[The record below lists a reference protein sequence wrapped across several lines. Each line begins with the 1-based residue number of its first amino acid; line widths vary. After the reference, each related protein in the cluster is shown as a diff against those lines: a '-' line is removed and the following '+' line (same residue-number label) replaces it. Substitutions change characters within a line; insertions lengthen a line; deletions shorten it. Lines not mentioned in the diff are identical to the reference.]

1 MSSTTSPIS
10 TTEAQAWLNRAI
22 ELLWLLT
29 VFLVP
34 LAFLD
39 RDFAKSETIIA
50 YVEVPK
56 VALLRTLVGLMAVLW
71 LIDWGLH
78 GTLSVGSSFRH
89 KTLQFLPAKWL
100 TSLRNAMLGH
110 PHRWLFLAV
119 GFYLGT
125 TTLSTVLSGSLQTSL
140 WGEVPGQDGY
150 PAYTVAAY
158 VLLFTV
164 IATHLKTRPQLWRLL
179 GAIVLM
185 GVLISGYAVLQ
196 HNSHDFFNLGE
207 QTGGRVTA
215 FMGNRIFAAAVM
227 LMTIPITAAAVV
239 IALFNLPEKTR
250 PTPNYLFPRLP
261 TLAVLAAGAL
271 ALAVQFLGLIF
282 TQSRGPWIGTLFA
295 LVLTIVLVWVFV
307 GRGGMARLSL
317 VLGLAGVIAFAVL
330 LNPSFKSELDSGT
343 EEAPG
348 SISASLNPAISSVT
362 VSDQTLP
369 ASSID
374 GSASQPEVDTEPPE
388 TSRSISVAVD
398 PTASAALRRLN
409 SLKEVVT
416 GGLTGGRQTHWK
428 VSWILIRDRPWFEF
442 DSLSLRWLRPVVGY
456 GPDLFRYTYLLE
468 SPPEGAGFFPLE
480 PDHAHNYFIH
490 QTVGQGFLGTLS
502 SLGIFAAIFLAAAY
516 QLIRSKNEM
525 SPLDMLVLI
534 TLLSVLA
541 GRGLEMMVGI
551 ARVSDLTVFW
561 VLLGMF
567 AALPVAAMDP
577 QTSARPTRPSPHRR
591 RPNFARAPSLP
602 RAGVGD
608 RRWLW
613 KLAIVTWPIGLI
625 LVLTWMKGIS
635 YPLAAVQIGSALE
648 YSRQGDLP
656 STLEAINRAIALAPD
671 VPVYYNWRASVYKAY
686 RGDSQI
692 PRERRCDLQK
702 DVPYEICLA
711 ALTHESNLAGIN
723 QRPFYYR
730 SKIAVADSAFN
741 LRLDDES
748 IRHYRESLDLVPGSW
763 ALRNKLASALIQQ
776 GKSDDALRPLRE
788 SLEITKGPNTSV
800 DALVLRAMAYVDLG
814 RHLEAIDDLDRV
826 LETSSGN
833 FRAYASR
840 AVAYA
845 NLGQDAQARE
855 DAARAVELG
864 AGPAALDRVIEA
876 IKQGR

>member
-10 TTEAQAWLNRAI
+10 TTELQAWLNRAI
-22 ELLWLLT
+22 EFLWLLT

-56 VALLRTLVGLMAVLW
+56 VALLRTMVGLMAVLW

-78 GTLSVGSSFRH
+78 GTLSGSSFRH
-89 KTLQFLPAKWL
+89 KTLQFLLAKWL
-100 TSLRNAMLGH
+100 ALLGNAMRGH
-110 PHRWLFLAV
+110 PRRWLLLAV

-125 TTLSTVLSGSLQTSL
+125 TILSTVLSGSLQTSI

-179 GAIVLM
+179 GAIVAM
-185 GVLISGYAVLQ
+185 GVLISGYTVLQ
-196 HNSHDFFNLGE
+196 HYGHDFLNLGE
-207 QTGGRVTA
+207 PTGGRVTA

-239 IALFNLPEKTR
+239 IALFNLPEKPR
-250 PTPNYLFPRLP
+250 PTPNPLFPRLP
-261 TLAVLAAGAL
+261 ALAVLAAGAL

-282 TQSRGPWIGTLFA
+282 TLSRGPWIGTLFA
-295 LVLTIVLVWVFV
+295 LVSMVVLVWVFV

-330 LNPSFKSELDSGT
+330 LNPSFKSELDSGS
-343 EEAPG
+343 EEAPD
-348 SISASLNPAISSVT
+348 SISASVDPAISSAAVG
-362 VSDQTLP
+362 DQTLP

-374 GSASQPEVDTEPPE
+374 GSASQPEVDTKPPE
-388 TSRSISVAVD
+388 TSRNISVAVD
-398 PTASAALRRLN
+398 PTASAAWQRLN
-409 SLKEVVT
+409 SIKEVVT

-428 VSWILIRDRPWFEF
+428 VSWILIQDRPWFAF

-468 SPPEGAGFFPLE
+468 SPPEGPNLFPLE

-490 QTVGQGFLGTLS
+490 QTVEQGFLGALS
-502 SLGIFAAIFLAAAY
+502 SMGIFAAVFLASAY
-516 QLIRSKNEM
+516 QLLRFHKEM
-525 SPLDMLVLI
+525 EPLHKLLLI
-534 TLLSVLA
+534 TLMSVLA
-541 GRGLEMMVGI
+541 GRALEMMVGI
-551 ARVSDLTVFW
+551 ARISDLTVLW

-567 AALPVAAMDP
+567 AALPVAVRSTEPAP
-577 QTSARPTRPSPHRR
+577 QRIRSSRSRQRPSATRPAS
-591 RPNFARAPSLP
+591 APDNEVN
-602 RAGVGD
+602 RNQ
-608 RRWLW
+608 RLW
-613 KLAIVTWPIGLI
+613 KLALATWLIGMI

-635 YPLAAVQIGSALE
+635 YPLAAVQIGNALG

-656 STLEAINRAIALAPD
+656 STLEAINRAIELAPD

-692 PRERRCDLQK
+692 PRERRCDFQK
-702 DVPYEICLA
+702 DVSYQLCLA

-730 SKIAVADSAFN
+730 SRIAAAVSAFN

-748 IRHYRESLDLVPGSW
+748 IRYYRESLNLVPGSW
-763 ALRNKLASALIQQ
+763 ALWDNLASALIQQ
-776 GKSDDALRPLRE
+776 GRPGEALGPLQE
-788 SLEITKGPNTSV
+788 SLEITKGTNTTIG
-800 DALVLRAMAYVDLG
+800 ALNLRAKAYVDLG
-814 RHLEAIDDLDRV
+814 RHLDAINDLDRV
-826 LETSSGN
+826 LETSPDN
-833 FRAYASR
+833 AQAHASR
-840 AVAYA
+840 ALAYT
-845 NLGQDAQARE
+845 NLGQDALASE
-855 DAARAVELG
+855 DAARAVDLG
-864 AGPAALDRVIEA
+864 ADPNALDRAVEQ
-876 IKQGR
+876 IKKSR